1 MIGKKIIKY
10 FERISQK
17 FLQAEE
23 QRINLC
29 LPVMFALGIIFYFAL
44 PFEPKI
50 WLFLCFFILSIIGFL
65 FFRSKNNL
73 ALIFLLSLFFFGGVC
88 RIIIQTN
95 LTQSPFIHKRYSFV
109 ATQGKVEK
117 VEWRHSGIRL
127 TLTDLKLNKIPQED
141 YPVRI
146 RVSVNGQDV
155 IPTIGD
161 TVSLKTTLSPPM
173 LASYPN
179 GYNYARSA
187 YYDKI
192 GAVGYSV
199 SKLQIISKS
208 KESFLQNIR
217 TSIFNRIKNVLS
229 KDTGDIAAA
238 LVTGEQGGISQTTRN
253 NYTSAGIVHILSVSG
268 FHMSLIAGFIFAI
281 LRFLFSLFPSISLRF
296 NTKKVCALL
305 ALILTFIY
313 LLISGMGIPAIRSF
327 LMIAFILIAIMA
339 DRQALSMRSV
349 VWAGFLILLIQPQAV
364 IGIGFALSFGAVM
377 ALISGYETFTP
388 YFKKLFTHKNWI
400 KWIIGTICFFLLMN
414 IIAHF
419 ATAPIAVHYF
429 HRYNNYGILGNF
441 LISLIFSFLVMP
453 LLFIATLMMPFGLDK
468 PFLLCVDY
476 LLKIVNKLTEGI
488 ANLPASTVFLPSF
501 PTWGYALILSGSV
514 WLLIFKSRIRYVG
527 FVPVFIGLLSIFT
540 YTTPDAIIGQGGKLI
555 AVRQGDTFAFNTLK
569 QQKSTRHS
577 WLENNGINPDILPPK
592 MKDTSAVEIQGLKV
606 DLTGKNNADIVINSH
621 GKCNATLLCIPRK
634 KLWQEGVHTLYIND
648 GKIKIKT
655 SADGTFNRPWGQGQ
669 FQK

>member
-1 MIGKKIIKY
+1 M
-10 FERISQK
+10 
-17 FLQAEE
+17 
-23 QRINLC
+23 
-29 LPVMFALGIIFYFAL
+29 
-44 PFEPKI
+44 
-50 WLFLCFFILSIIGFL
+50 
-65 FFRSKNNL
+65 
-73 ALIFLLSLFFFGGVC
+73 
-88 RIIIQTN
+88 
-95 LTQSPFIHKRYSFV
+95 
-109 ATQGKVEK
+109 
-117 VEWRHSGIRL
+117 
-127 TLTDLKLNKIPQED
+127 
-141 YPVRI
+141 
-146 RVSVNGQDV
+146 
-155 IPTIGD
+155 
-161 TVSLKTTLSPPM
+161 
-173 LASYPN
+173 
-179 GYNYARSA
+179 
-187 YYDKI
+187 
-192 GAVGYSV
+192 
-199 SKLQIISKS
+199 
-208 KESFLQNIR
+208 QNIR

-569 QQKSTRHS
+569 QQKSTRRS

-669 FQK
+669 FAK